1 MLTLRAMRRVL
12 ADRGIR
18 LTKSLGQ
25 NFLHDANQLRR
36 IVDAAHLLP
45 QEPVLEIGP
54 GLGPLTEALIPRARK
69 VLAIEKDARLV
80 EVLRDRLGASPS
92 LELVHADALDYL
104 RTQVRDWQEWK
115 LVSNL
120 PYAVAS
126 PLLVEMA
133 LRRTGPQRMVVT
145 LQWEVAQRLAASAGQ
160 PDYGL
165 LTLLIQVHYQV
176 LDWFKIPA
184 SCFFPAPDV
193 DSACVT
199 LHRRPVPLLPAA
211 ALGTYVK
218 VVKQSLAQ
226 RRKMMIKLLKAHWPG
241 PLLESAF
248 NDLHLSPSIR
258 AEAVTLEQ
266 FAALT
271 ARLHASID
279 VPR

>member
-1 MLTLRAMRRVL
+1 MLTLREMRQVL
-12 ADRGIR
+12 AERGIR

-25 NFLHDANQLRR
+25 NFLHDGNQLRR
-36 IVDAAHLLP
+36 IADAADLLP
-45 QEPVLEIGP
+45 HEQVLEIGP
-54 GLGPLTEALIPRARK
+54 GLGPLTEALLSRAGH
-69 VLAIEKDARLV
+69 VLAIEKDLRLV
-80 EVLRDRLGASPS
+80 RVLRDRLGPTSS

-104 RTQVRDWQEWK
+104 RTQAMDWQEWK

-126 PLLVEMA
+126 AVLVEMT
-133 LRRTGPQRMVVT
+133 LRNAGPKRIVVT

-160 PDYGL
+160 PEYGL
-165 LTLLIQVHYQV
+165 LTLLIQVHYEV
-176 LDWFKIPA
+176 LDWFKVPA
-184 SCFFPAPDV
+184 TCFFPAPDV

-199 LHRRPVPLLPAA
+199 LDRRAGSLIPPA
-211 ALGTYVK
+211 ALGTYEK
-218 VVKQSLAQ
+218 VVKRSFSQ
-226 RRKMMIKLLKAHWPG
+226 RRKMMIKLLKTDWAG

-248 NDLHLSPSIR
+248 HDLHLSPSIR

-279 VPR
+279 VPQ